1 MNEEQMETNHR
12 QPGGVKRLFVAHRLE
27 NPAIKRELDGAWR
40 KVYEAL
46 PGWSKSRRERHHHI
60 TLRFI
65 GEVDT
70 GDTDQRDRMEQ
81 LDNDLREV
89 AGRSQPIPLL
99 LGLINTFPGIA
110 WSAVDGTDEAMRCLG
125 RLRKEVD
132 AAVTRGFQ
140 EAEYGSITHI
150 TLGKFDV
157 PATGIIDEKLRD
169 SEYPAQMAFRLDSL
183 ELLESVQSPLGRGA
197 NYVPVIPKLMLTK
210 PMHLE

>member
-1 MNEEQMETNHR
+1 MNEEQTEASHR
-12 QPGGVKRLFVAHRLE
+12 QPGDVKRLFVAHRLE
-27 NPAIKRELDGAWR
+27 NPEIRRELDEAWK

-46 PGWSKSRRERHHHI
+46 PGWSKPRREPHHHI

-70 GDTDQRDRMEQ
+70 GNADHRDRMEQ

-99 LGLINTFPGIA
+99 LGLINTFFGIA
-110 WSAVDGTDEAMRCLG
+110 WSAVDGTDEAMGSLG

-132 AAVTRGFQ
+132 TAVTKGFQ
-140 EAEYGSITHI
+140 EAEHGFMTHI
-150 TLGKFDV
+150 TLGKFNV
-157 PATGIIDEKLRD
+157 AATRIIDEKLRN

-183 ELLESVQSPLGRGA
+183 ELLESVQSPLGVGSD
-197 NYVPVIPKLMLTK
+197 YVPVIPKLMLR
-210 PMHLE
+210 E